1 MENSDIANLLIE
13 RFIESEEYKSLNI
26 DNVKNIFGLKGGSDA
41 LFFASI
47 FKDKGESFL
56 IIKENESEAM
66 LLSQSLNFYNIPNYY
81 FPDYDSIPFTKM
93 SPIIDIAQE
102 RINILYKLINKEKC
116 VIVSTINSITKKIPN
131 KKDLEKLYINLKVN
145 DKINLEDLRL
155 KLNDLG
161 YIIDIDISEKGTA
174 AIRGSI
180 IDIFSVGY
188 DNPIRIEMF
197 DDYIE
202 SIRMFKIEDGRS
214 FENLEEIII
223 YPVREAVYSDSMIEE
238 FLKREN
244 IEAELKENIS
254 KNKYFAGSEN
264 LLSLFYSDLE
274 TIFDYF
280 KDKIIF
286 LDDYIKLENK
296 LINIFDS
303 IEENFNSADNIF
315 NIIENPNKLY
325 IDSNYFDEII
335 KKSVNLDLKDSPLLK
350 LN

>member
-1 MENSDIANLLIE
+1 M
-13 RFIESEEYKSLNI
+13 
-26 DNVKNIFGLKGGSDA
+26 
-41 LFFASI
+41 
-47 FKDKGESFL
+47 
-56 IIKENESEAM
+56 
-66 LLSQSLNFYNIPNYY
+66 
-81 FPDYDSIPFTKM
+81 
-93 SPIIDIAQE
+93 
-102 RINILYKLINKEKC
+102 
-116 VIVSTINSITKKIPN
+116 
-131 KKDLEKLYINLKVN
+131 
-145 DKINLEDLRL
+145 
-155 KLNDLG
+155 G

-188 DNPIRIEMF
+188 DNPVRIEMF

-223 YPVREAVYSDSMIEE
+223 YPVREAIYSDSMIEE

-286 LDDYIKLENK
+286 LEYPF
-296 LINIFDS
+296 LILF
-303 IEENFNSADNIF
+303 
-315 NIIENPNKLY
+315 IICSSLRIAPFTPFSFK
-325 IDSNYFDEII
+325 
-335 KKSVNLDLKDSPLLK
+335 
-350 LN
+350 